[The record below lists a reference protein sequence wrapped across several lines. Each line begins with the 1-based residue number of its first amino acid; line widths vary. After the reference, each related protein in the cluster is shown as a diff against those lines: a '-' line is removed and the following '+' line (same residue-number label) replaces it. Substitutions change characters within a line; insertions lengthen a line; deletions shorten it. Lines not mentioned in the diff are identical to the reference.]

1 MMGDQFVVFT
11 LDSQRYGLPLRVV
24 ERIVRAV
31 EVTPLPQAPGIVLG
45 VVNVQG
51 RVIPV
56 IDLRRRFGLTER
68 TLGLSDQMVVAC
80 TARRPVILVADA
92 VHGVLDYPGE
102 AAVAA
107 QQMLPGLVHLAG
119 VVKLDDG
126 LVLIQDLEQF
136 LSLDEDQ
143 ALSRALES
151 A

>member
-31 EVTPLPQAPGIVLG
+31 EVTVLPQAPDIVLG

-51 RVIPV
+51 RIIPV
-56 IDLRRRFGLTER
+56 IDLRRRFGLTGR
-68 TLGLSDQMVVAC
+68 AMALSDQMVVAR
-80 TARRPVILVADA
+80 TTRRPVALMVDA
-92 VHGVLDYPGE
+92 VHGVLDYPGQ

-107 QQMLPGLVHLAG
+107 QEILPGLPHLEG